1 MLRLVAALLA
11 SFAMLLAVAAWLLS
25 TGPVSL
31 GFLTP
36 YLKEALTLGQTDIRV
51 ELDDTILTWAG
62 WDRTLDIR
70 AIGVR
75 LLNERGEAI
84 AVIPEISL
92 GLSGRAMLEKRV
104 VPTTL
109 DLLRPTLRFFR
120 TRDGRLDL
128 GFGANIGSTASDS
141 ALAFIEKLL
150 NPSASDRRDGF
161 LNRIR
166 ILDADVILVDR
177 ATKSTWRAPWA
188 DITLSRSASGLDGK
202 IVADVEIGQATTRV
216 TATGRYE
223 TRDGKLELEVLLA
236 DFEPSRLAVQV
247 PKLEL
252 LKSFVAPI
260 SGTLAMTLFEDGRY
274 SPLVFDLTGG
284 PGVVSLPKFFPTKLV
299 FSQLAVRGAV
309 TDSFTALRVDEL
321 FVDAGGPFGT
331 ISGLATLDL
340 KAENFGIGGTMEG
353 EFQNVPIDDLKEYW
367 PLGLAPAARNWVTTS
382 LHGGRVTKGKVR
394 LTVRPEDYAN
404 ASLPDDAVSL
414 AVEFEGVSAN
424 YLDGLPELVGA
435 SGTSRMT
442 ADVLDVAV
450 TMGRTGSLE
459 LTEGQVHLDGLNGDA
474 PAADIKFIASGPV
487 AEGMKLLDMPPF
499 EFAKLLD
506 LDPAT
511 LSGQMAARAHFNFP
525 LKETIA
531 VEEIRFAAAANIR
544 EFAMTSGIGGFG
556 LGGGSLIT
564 NIDANGMDVEG
575 TVQVSGVPST
585 IKWRKKFHGAGAE
598 ISNLS
603 VSLVLDEQG
612 RKVFGLPKI
621 PWLSGPIAVNGE
633 LLARGWQITGGELAL
648 NLTTATLDV
657 PEIFWNKPSGTTAN
671 ASLRF
676 LLPHKDSGSSVGGN
690 AATVNAT
697 ATKATFSY
705 AGGGLEAQGEIEA
718 GSDGGFRRL
727 DLSRLK
733 FAQSEVAVSIRPL
746 APEGYIVALEGEQ
759 FDMRPYIDRLLGEA
773 EQGELPPLT
782 LTARLRRLILNDEH
796 ELANMQGRA
805 SYDGKVWQ
813 KMEASGDLR
822 GGAPVNVALSAK
834 DGKQV
839 LSVTSTNGGAVARA
853 MGIYDKAIGGELDVL
868 ATIHKGAEG
877 NPVEGRVR
885 MSKFRIVDAP
895 TLAKIL
901 TVGSLTGVA
910 DVLSGQGVPF
920 AQFQAPFRMLND
932 VIRIRGGRAIG
943 PAFGIT
949 VDGAIDNNIEE
960 VALSGT
966 VVPAYTINSVLGA
979 IPILGDILTGGKGG
993 GVFGITYEVT
1003 GPISKPV
1010 IKVFPLSV
1018 LTPGVLREL
1027 LFGTS
1032 LPAEDNE
1039 EGTDNR
1045 N

>member
-1 MLRLVAALLA
+1 LRLVAALLA
-11 SFAMLLAVAAWLLS
+11 SFAMLLAVVAWLLS

-36 YLKEALTLGQTDIRV
+36 YLKEALTLGQSDIRV

-75 LLNERGEAI
+75 LFNERGEAI

-92 GLSGRAMLEKRV
+92 GLSGRAMLDKRV

-109 DLLRPTLRFFR
+109 DLLRPTLRLFR

-128 GFGANIGSTASDS
+128 GFGANIRSTANES
-141 ALAFIEKLL
+141 ATAFAEKLL
-150 NPSASDRRDGF
+150 NPSPSDRRDGF
-161 LNRIR
+161 LSRIR

-177 ATKSTWRAPWA
+177 ASKTTWRAPWA
-188 DITLSRSASGLDGK
+188 DITLNRSANGVDGK
-202 IVADVEIGQATTRV
+202 IVADVEIGRATTRI
-216 TATGRYE
+216 TATAQYGA
-223 TRDGKLELEVLLA
+223 RDGKLELEVLLA
-236 DFEPSRLAVQV
+236 DFEPARLAAQV
-247 PKLEL
+247 PELEL
-252 LKSFVAPI
+252 LKSFIAPL
-260 SGTLAMTLFEDGRY
+260 SGTLALTLFDDGRY
-274 SPLVFDLTGG
+274 SPLVYDLTGG
-284 PGVVSLPKFFPTKLV
+284 PGIVSLPDFFPAKLV
-299 FSQLAVRGAV
+299 FSQMAMRGAV
-309 TDSFTALRVDEL
+309 IDSFTAIRVDEL

-331 ISGLATLDL
+331 VSGLASLDME
-340 KAENFGIGGTMEG
+340 AANFGIGATMEG

-367 PLGLAPAARNWVTTS
+367 PLGLAPAARDWVTKS

-394 LTVRPEDYAN
+394 LTVRPEDYIN

-414 AVEFEGVSAN
+414 AVEFDGVSAN

-442 ADVLDVAV
+442 ADVLDVAI
-450 TMGRTGSLE
+450 TKGQTGALE
-459 LTEGQVHLDGLNGDA
+459 LSEGQVHLEGLNGDA
-474 PAADIKFIASGPV
+474 PLANIKFIASGSV
-487 AEGMKLLDMPPF
+487 AEGMKILDMPPF
-499 EFAKLLD
+499 EFAKMLD
-506 LDPAT
+506 LDPAA

-525 LKETIA
+525 LKKTIE
-531 VEEIRFAAAANIR
+531 VEEVRFAAAANIR

-575 TVQVSGVPST
+575 TVQVSGIPST
-585 IKWRKKFHGAGAE
+585 VKWRKKFHGPGSE

-603 VSLVLDEQG
+603 VSLVLDEAG
-612 RKVFGLPKI
+612 RKVFDLPEI
-621 PWLSGPIAVNGE
+621 PWLSGPVAINGE
-633 LLARGWQITGGELAL
+633 LLARGWQITSGELAL
-648 NLTTATLDV
+648 NLTTAALDV

-671 ASLRF
+671 ANLRF
-676 LLPHKDSGSSVGGN
+676 LLPLKAGAGENAGN
-690 AATVNAT
+690 APAVNAT
-697 ATKATFSY
+697 ATKAAFSY
-705 AGGGLEAQGEIEA
+705 AGGGLESQGEIEM
-718 GSDGGFRRL
+718 GPDGGFRRL
-727 DLSRLK
+727 DVSRLK
-733 FAQSEVAVSIRPL
+733 FAQSEVAASIRPL

-759 FDMRPYIDRLLGEA
+759 FDMRPYIDRLIGEA

-782 LTARLRRLILNDEH
+782 LTARLRRLILSDEH
-796 ELANMQGRA
+796 ALDNMQGRA
-805 SYDGKVWQ
+805 TFDGKVWQ

-834 DGKQV
+834 DGKQI

-853 MGIYDKAIGGELDVL
+853 MGYYDKAIGGELDVL
-868 ATIHKGAEG
+868 ATIHKGEKG

-920 AQFQAPFRMLND
+920 AQFQAPFRILND
-932 VIRIRGGRAIG
+932 VVRIRGGRAIG

-960 VALSGT
+960 VALTGT

-979 IPILGDILTGGKGG
+979 IPILGDLLTGGKGG
-993 GVFGITYEVT
+993 GVFGLTYAVT

-1010 IKVFPLSV
+1010 IKVFPLSA

-1032 LPAEDNE
+1032 LPAEDTKE